1 MLRGGNKVT
10 PVVDGD
16 AEEETRPAVGTG
28 GGTAATAAAT
38 PPPENP
44 GKAYNENVASV
55 FRLQVL
61 QGIGDDGRD
70 KDGNILR
77 DKLYK
82 ALAALYKSSSAPLDN
97 DPARLAA
104 ALNFASAEPVPEAE
118 PSTLV
123 EAVGCPPTRRQSA
136 DTPPG
141 HKAPPPHA
149 ATQRT
154 APAPPHGAAAG

>member
-44 GKAYNENVASV
+44 GKAYNDNVASV
-55 FRLQVL
+55 FRSQVL

-82 ALAALYKSSSAPLDN
+82 ALAPLY
-97 DPARLAA
+97 
-104 ALNFASAEPVPEAE
+104 
-118 PSTLV
+118 
-123 EAVGCPPTRRQSA
+123 
-136 DTPPG
+136 
-141 HKAPPPHA
+141 
-149 ATQRT
+149 
-154 APAPPHGAAAG
+154 

>member
-38 PPPENP
+38 PPPNEP
-44 GKAYNENVASV
+44 DKAYNDTTISV
-55 FRLQVL
+55 FRSQVL
-61 QGIGDDGRD
+61 QGIGADGRD

-82 ALAALYKSSSAPLDN
+82 ALAALYKSSSAPLDD

-104 ALNFASAEPVPEAE
+104 ALCFASTEPVTVVMSDDE
-118 PSTLV
+118 
-123 EAVGCPPTRRQSA
+123 
-136 DTPPG
+136 
-141 HKAPPPHA
+141 
-149 ATQRT
+149 
-154 APAPPHGAAAG
+154 AAALLERALEQRLEQQQQQQQHCLLYTSPSPRD

>member
-44 GKAYNENVASV
+44 GKAYNDNVASV
-55 FRLQVL
+55 FRSQVL
-61 QGIGDDGRD
+61 QSIGNDGRD

-82 ALAALYKSSSAPLDN
+82 ALAALYKSSTAPLDD

-104 ALNFASAEPVPEAE
+104 ALNFASAEPVPEAMSDDE
-118 PSTLV
+118 
-123 EAVGCPPTRRQSA
+123 
-136 DTPPG
+136 
-141 HKAPPPHA
+141 
-149 ATQRT
+149 
-154 APAPPHGAAAG
+154 AAAYLERALEQRLEQQQQEQQQGQQ

>member
-44 GKAYNENVASV
+44 GKAYNDNVASV
-55 FRLQVL
+55 FRSQVL

-82 ALAALYKSSSAPLDN
+82 ALAALYKSSSAPLDD

-104 ALNFASAEPVPEAE
+104 ALNFASAEPVPEAMSDDE
-118 PSTLV
+118 
-123 EAVGCPPTRRQSA
+123 
-136 DTPPG
+136 
-141 HKAPPPHA
+141 
-149 ATQRT
+149 
-154 APAPPHGAAAG
+154 AAAYLERALEQRLEQQEQQQQQQEQQQ